1 MIDGR
6 CLCGTVE
13 LTVTAEFEYSGYCH
27 CSGCQAA
34 SGSAF
39 TAFAAVGR
47 EHVAFQA
54 GRDAVRIFKRTE
66 DNLSHFCAHC
76 GSVLYAI
83 VRDGKYA
90 HVQLGVLAGDP
101 GIRPQFHVF
110 VASKAPWYEITDALP
125 QFRTVPEG

>member
-1 MIDGR
+1 MSCGR

-13 LTVTAEFEYSGYCH
+13 FTVTGDYEYSGCCH

-39 TAFAAVGR
+39 SAFAATRKERLKVENGL
-47 EHVAFQA
+47 EEI
-54 GRDAVRIFKRTE
+54 RIYRRTA
-66 DNLSHFCAHC
+66 DNLSHFCRNC
-76 GSVLYAI
+76 GSVLFAV

-90 HVQLGVLAGDP
+90 HVQLGVLTDDP

-110 VASKAPWYEITDALP
+110 VASKAPWYEITDGLP
-125 QFRTVPEG
+125 QFKGLPE